1 LATPPAT
8 AARETSTVRRLLVDA
23 AGWWPPLLAWL
34 AALTGLWIIALLTG
48 HHPWHAETWARWDS
62 SLYESI
68 ARHGYE
74 VHRCGSTGHTKWC
87 GNTAWF
93 PGYPLLMAGLHV
105 LGLPLF
111 VAGVVLS
118 WLFSATALVLIW
130 RAFLRDMPSRV
141 AAVGGL
147 FYAAW
152 APGQVYE
159 FAVYPLSMLVVFILA
174 YLHFLRQNRWL
185 AAGLMGAGAALTYPV
200 GLTLAVVA
208 VVWVTVTLERGRVR
222 AIAASAA
229 PLPLAFLLILVVQ
242 RAQTGRWSALFDVQS
257 TYDHGL
263 HNPFGAI
270 FNALILWSRT
280 QSLASENV
288 KALQTLA
295 VSALLLAIL
304 LTIVLRRTRP
314 ARLELLFLLSAAVT
328 WALPLSQ
335 GNISVQRSQAAL
347 LPVAVLVARL
357 PRPLLVVAIAAT
369 VALSIPVARLYFDG
383 LLV

>member
-1 LATPPAT
+1 LATPSAP
-8 AARETSTVRRLLVDA
+8 AARETPTVRRLLADA
-23 AGWWPPLLAWL
+23 SGWWPPLLAWL
-34 AALTGLWIIALLTG
+34 VALAGLWLVAVHSG
-48 HHPWHAETWARWDS
+48 HHPWHAATWAHWDS
-62 SLYESI
+62 ALYESI

-74 VHRCGSTGHTKWC
+74 VHRCGSAGHTKWC

-105 LGLPLF
+105 FGLSLF
-111 VAGVVLS
+111 AAGVVLS
-118 WLFSATALVLIW
+118 WLFAATALVLLW
-130 RAFLRDMPSRV
+130 RLFLRELPSRF

-147 FYAAW
+147 LYAAW
-152 APGQVYE
+152 APGQVYQ
-159 FAVYPLSMLVVFILA
+159 FAVYPLSLLVVFTLA
-174 YLHFLRQNRWL
+174 CLHFLRRGRWA
-185 AAGLMGAGAALTYPV
+185 AAGFMGAGATLTYPV
-200 GLTLAVVA
+200 GVTLAVVA
-208 VVWVTVTLERGRVR
+208 ALWVALTLERGRVR
-222 AIAASAA
+222 ALAASAA
-229 PLPLAFLLILVVQ
+229 PIPVAFVLILAVQ

-257 TYDHGL
+257 TYDHGI

-270 FNALILWSRT
+270 SNALILWSRT
-280 QSLASENV
+280 QSFASENV

-304 LTIVLRRTRP
+304 MTIVLRRARP
-314 ARLELLFLLSAAVT
+314 ARLELLFLLWAAVT

-357 PRPLLVVAIAAT
+357 PRPLLVVAIIAA
-369 VALSIPVARLYFDG
+369 VGLSIPVARLYFDG

>member
-1 LATPPAT
+1 
-8 AARETSTVRRLLVDA
+8 
-23 AGWWPPLLAWL
+23 
-34 AALTGLWIIALLTG
+34 
-48 HHPWHAETWARWDS
+48 
-62 SLYESI
+62 
-68 ARHGYE
+68 
-74 VHRCGSTGHTKWC
+74 
-87 GNTAWF
+87 
-93 PGYPLLMAGLHV
+93 
-105 LGLPLF
+105 
-111 VAGVVLS
+111 
-118 WLFSATALVLIW
+118 
-130 RAFLRDMPSRV
+130 
-141 AAVGGL
+141 
-147 FYAAW
+147 AW

-229 PLPLAFLLILVVQ
+229 PLPLGFLLILVVK
-242 RAQTGRWSALFDVQS
+242 RVQTGRSSALFDVQG

-270 FNALILWSRT
+270 SNALILWSRT

-304 LTIVLRRTRP
+304 LTTVVRRTRP
-314 ARLELLFLLSAAVT
+314 ALELLFLLWAAAT

-347 LPVAVLVARL
+347 LPAAVLVARL
-357 PRPLLVVAIAAT
+357 PRPLLVVAIAAA